1 MMNVFDPVFSLQPAL
16 LAALQRSAIL
26 SSPLTLP
33 LPQPTIPRSWTV
45 LIIWIRFSPPGW
57 LRILIEALQYKQI
70 AAFASAKLGVDV
82 SQTGPVRL
90 SRDRLSRGLDR
101 WISCADI
108 MCGCLLCG
116 QAVRTI
122 VANGITLASVGDDL
136 LNQIPPGALVLARD
150 PSRLT
155 ADMVPAHASILYVR
169 APPTLSPFTHET
181 CQRQCRRESVAVP

>member
-1 MMNVFDPVFSLQPAL
+1 
-16 LAALQRSAIL
+16 
-26 SSPLTLP
+26 
-33 LPQPTIPRSWTV
+33 
-45 LIIWIRFSPPGW
+45 
-57 LRILIEALQYKQI
+57 
-70 AAFASAKLGVDV
+70 
-82 SQTGPVRL
+82 
-90 SRDRLSRGLDR
+90 
-101 WISCADI
+101 
-108 MCGCLLCG
+108 
-116 QAVRTI
+116 VRTI